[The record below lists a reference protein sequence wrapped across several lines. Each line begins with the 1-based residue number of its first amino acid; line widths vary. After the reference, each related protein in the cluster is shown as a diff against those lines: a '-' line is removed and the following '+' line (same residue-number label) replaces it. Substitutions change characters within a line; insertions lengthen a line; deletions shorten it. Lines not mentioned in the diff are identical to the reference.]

1 MDPLIAAT
9 LATGGHGGICVPA
22 WVFMLIVGAI
32 DASFSYFVFTV
43 ARDKPAVE
51 AGQDVHSFNLRL
63 GLILAYAAV
72 AHVIG
77 LGYTLAEGG
86 PFWVWFVLLAA
97 LTGWVVYAWK
107 HYRYTLLKYNVS
119 WYD

>member
-1 MDPLIAAT
+1 MTFLIGTGGIAA
-9 LATGGHGGICVPA
+9 PS
-22 WVFMLIVGAI
+22 WVFMLIVGAV
-32 DASFSYFVFTV
+32 DASFSYFIWTV
-43 ARDKPAVE
+43 AHDKPSVK
-51 AGQDVHSFNLRL
+51 AGQEVRSYNLRL

-86 PFWVWFVLLAA
+86 PPEVWVLMFAA
-97 LTGWVVYAWK
+97 LAGWLIYAWK

>member
-1 MDPLIAAT
+1 MTVLVSA
-9 LATGGHGGICVPA
+9 GQGGIGVPA
-22 WVFMLIVGAI
+22 WVFMLLAGTI
-32 DASFSYFVFTV
+32 DLSFSYFIWTV
-43 ARDKPAVE
+43 AHDKPAVK
-51 AGQDVHSFNLRL
+51 AGQDVSSFNLRL

-77 LGYTLAEGG
+77 LSYTLFEGG
-86 PFWVWFVLLAA
+86 PVWVWGLMFAA
-97 LTGWVVYAWK
+97 LAGWLTYAWK